1 MSDLK
6 FWIAFSAGV
15 GVGVLAAVYGPRASR
30 VARKQLHEGL
40 EDAREYVDSA
50 GKYVKK
56 AANRYSR
63 QAEDVLHEAT
73 KTVNTAVDLASG
85 AVKTVSNLVA

>member
-1 MSDLK
+1 MDLK
-6 FWIAFSAGV
+6 FWIAFGAGV
-15 GVGVLAAVYGPRASR
+15 AVGVAAAVYGPKASK

-56 AANRYSR
+56 QATRYSR
-63 QAEDVLHEAT
+63 QAEDLLHDAT
-73 KTVNTAVDLASG
+73 KTVNTAVDMASG